1 MREGWQVVPSC
12 ALLSA
17 ILGIFHFCPE
27 LLEHVVPST
36 PATTAYPLLDKL
48 DRAILRELQRD
59 GRLTNVDLARRVGLT
74 PSPCLRRVKA
84 LEERGYITGY
94 AAVLDPVRLGRS
106 LQVVVMVSLTDQRQ
120 ETLRAF
126 EEAVA
131 RLDDVVGASLIA
143 GDADYLLTVLV
154 RDLDSYHALFTQRLG
169 ELPGV
174 VSMRSLVTMKTVKDT
189 RALPV

>member
-1 MREGWQVVPSC
+1 M
-12 ALLSA
+12 
-17 ILGIFHFCPE
+17 
-27 LLEHVVPST
+27 PST
-36 PATTAYPLLDKL
+36 SAPTAYVPIDKL